1 MSAARLI
8 FAAQA
13 LRGLAYGLAAVQLAT
28 LLLAEGLQAAGVGLV
43 LAAVMAGGALAG
55 IALARWGDRFGRR
68 RSYAVLCLA
77 LALCGSLIAVGAP
90 VWLLCLAALSGALSV
105 EVVESGP
112 FTTVEQVML
121 DGSGVAVRGF
131 GLYNA
136 VAATAGTAGALLGA
150 LPPSRL
156 LLGGVLLAVGVAGA
170 LLALRLPASLE
181 VASTQVSAPV
191 RPRPVVVRLAA
202 LFAVDSL
209 AGGFVAQAYLAY
221 WLGVHYQADT
231 ASIGLLFAGCAVLQ
245 TASFL
250 LAPVLAARI
259 GLLNTMVFTHLP
271 SNLLLIGVA
280 FASEFPVAAGLLLAR
295 ACLSS
300 MDVPTRQAYVMAM
313 VPPAERITT
322 AVVTNTARYLTRP
335 AGPALAG
342 LLLPLGLGWP
352 FLIAGTA
359 KTLYDLTLWRIF
371 RRVELPTEGTS

>member
-28 LLLAEGLQAAGVGLV
+28 LLRAEGLQAAGVGLV
-43 LAAVMAGGALAG
+43 LAAVMAGGALAS
-55 IALARWGDRFGRR
+55 IALGRWGDRFGRR
-68 RSYAVLCLA
+68 RSYAVLYLA
-77 LALCGSLIAVGAP
+77 LALCGSLIAAGAP
-90 VWLLCLAALSGALSV
+90 VWLLSLAALSGALSV

-112 FTTVEQVML
+112 FTTVEQVLL

-136 VAATAGTAGALLGA
+136 VAAIAGTAGALLGA
-150 LPPSRL
+150 LPPARS

-170 LLALRLPASLE
+170 LLALRLPAALE
-181 VASTQVSAPV
+181 VASVQVSAPV

-209 AGGFVAQAYLAY
+209 AGGFVVQAYLAY

-231 ASIGLLFAGCAVLQ
+231 ASIGLLFAGCAALQ

-250 LAPVLAARI
+250 LAPVIAARI

-271 SNLLLIGVA
+271 SNLLLVGVA
-280 FASEFPVAAGLLLAR
+280 FAPGFPVAAGLLLAR

-313 VPPAERITT
+313 VPPTERTTT
-322 AVVTNTARYLTRP
+322 AAVTNTARSLTRP
-335 AGPALAG
+335 AGPVLAG
-342 LLLPLGLGWP
+342 LLQPLGLAWP

-359 KTLYDLTLWRIF
+359 KTLYDLALWRIF
-371 RRVELPTEGTS
+371 RRLELPTEDPS